1 MSAKHEPDRAGDE
14 RNPLSDAL
22 SGVNADDV
30 VDDPDE
36 LEPEPDQPPAATPD
50 SPNPI

>member
-1 MSAKHEPDRAGDE
+1 VSTPERDE
-14 RNPLSDAL
+14 QNPLADVL
-22 SGVNADDV
+22 SGVNADEV
-30 VDDPDE
+30 VTDPDE